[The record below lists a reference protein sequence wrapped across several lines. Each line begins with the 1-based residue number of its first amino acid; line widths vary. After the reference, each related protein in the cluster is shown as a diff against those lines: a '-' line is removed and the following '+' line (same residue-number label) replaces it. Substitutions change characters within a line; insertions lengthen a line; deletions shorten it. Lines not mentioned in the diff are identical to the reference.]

1 MAAEI
6 SGARM
11 QSEAFT
17 RRVPNGIS
25 VGLIRVL
32 YAAGDEAER
41 AAVAEIRDESLEI
54 TFPTDVKDIETRI
67 AAGTA
72 DVIVTDFSFAD
83 GGFADW
89 LSLWPLPAVLLVNPG
104 ADPVRAESAVRDE
117 SSVFLLRDS
126 GGEWLRYLPALIRK
140 TRNMRESISRHNA
153 FLSITERQYMN
164 LLQAIPDIVY
174 MLDGTGNFLY
184 LNESIRSFGWD
195 PAKLVGQH
203 FSRILHPDDVYKV
216 SKEFV
221 LDQYAGTVTGPEQ
234 APKLFDERR
243 SGTRMTRNLE
253 VRLIHG
259 SQPADPFVGSVNAY
273 GEVSSTGMELPEH
286 ESLKVG
292 TVGIIR
298 DITHRKEHQLKLE
311 NALEAKDVLL
321 KEIHHRVK
329 NNLQVVSSLLNLQE
343 NAVND
348 DSVRGVF
355 LECQTQ
361 IQSMAMVHE
370 QLYRSMDLEGVE
382 MEPYLERLAEYL
394 VGIYET
400 AYQGVEYRVQAPGV
414 RLGLDTAIPLGII
427 TNELISNSFKHA
439 FPGGRRGNVFIGIHD
454 RGSSWELEVSDDGVG
469 FSASEEPSNSG
480 LEHERRCYP
489 SFSSGL
495 GTELVSALASQIK
508 GAERKVDEGGAH
520 TYILFPKDTAC

>member
-1 MAAEI
+1 M
-6 SGARM
+6 
-11 QSEAFT
+11 
-17 RRVPNGIS
+17 
-25 VGLIRVL
+25 IRVL

-41 AAVAEIRDESLEI
+41 SAVAAIRDPALDISFPAGVKEI
-54 TFPTDVKDIETRI
+54 EARV

-72 DVIVTDFSFAD
+72 DVIVTDFTFAA

-117 SSVFLLRDS
+117 SSVFLLRDP
-126 GGEWLRYLPALIRK
+126 GGEWLRYLPAQIRK
-140 TRNMRESISRHNA
+140 IRNIRESISRHNA
-153 FLSITERQYMN
+153 FLSLTERQYMN

-174 MLDGTGNFLY
+174 MLDGNGNFLY
-184 LNESIRSFGWD
+184 LNESIRNLGWD
-195 PAKLVGQH
+195 PAKLIGQH
-203 FSRILHPDDVYKV
+203 FSRIVHPEDVAKV
-216 SKEFV
+216 SKDFV
-221 LDQYAGTVTGPEQ
+221 LNRYAGTVTGPEQ

-243 SGTRMTRNLE
+243 SGARMTRNLE
-253 VRLIHG
+253 VRLVHG
-259 SQPADPFVGSVNAY
+259 FQSGDPFLGSVNAY

-286 ESLKVG
+286 EQLRVG

-298 DITHRKEHQLKLE
+298 DITQRKERQKKLE
-311 NALEAKDVLL
+311 SDLEAKEILL

-348 DSVRGVF
+348 DGVRGVF

-394 VGIYET
+394 SGIYE
-400 AYQGVEYRVQAPGV
+400 ASYRGVEYRVAAPEV
-414 RLGLDTAIPLGII
+414 RLDLDTAIPLAII
-427 TNELISNSFKHA
+427 TNELVSNSFKHA
-439 FPGGRRGNVFIGIHD
+439 FPEGGPGKVFIGIHD

-469 FSASEEPSNSG
+469 FAASKSPPACGS
-480 LEHERRCYP
+480 EHDRRCYP

-508 GAERKVDEGGAH
+508 GTERKADEGGAH
-520 TYILFPKDTAC
+520 TYILFPKQPD

>member
-1 MAAEI
+1 L
-6 SGARM
+6 G
-11 QSEAFT
+11 
-17 RRVPNGIS
+17 V
-25 VGLIRVL
+25 IRVL

-41 AAVAEIRDESLEI
+41 AAVAAIRDADLEI
-54 TFPTDVKDIETRI
+54 SFPAGVPEIEARI

-72 DVIVTDFSFAD
+72 DVIVTDFSFAA

-104 ADPVRAESAVRDE
+104 ADPARAESAVRDE
-117 SSVFLLRDS
+117 SSVFLVRDPA
-126 GGEWLRYLPALIRK
+126 GEWLRYLPAQIRK
-140 TRNMRESISRHNA
+140 IRNMRESITRHNA
-153 FLSITERQYMN
+153 FLSITERQYLN

-174 MLDGTGNFLY
+174 MLDGNGNFLY
-184 LNESIRSFGWD
+184 LNESIRSLGWE
-195 PAKLVGQH
+195 PSKLIGQH
-203 FSRILHPDDVYKV
+203 FSRIVHPDDVPNI

-221 LDQYAGTVTGPEQ
+221 LDRYTGTVTGPEQ

-243 SGTRMTRNLE
+243 SGSRMTRNLE
-253 VRLIHG
+253 VRLVHG
-259 SQPADPFVGSVNAY
+259 FQSADPFLGSVNAY
-273 GEVSSTGMELPEH
+273 GEVSSTGMELPEY
-286 ESLKVG
+286 ENLRVG

-298 DITHRKEHQLKLE
+298 DITHRKEHQRKLE
-311 NALEAKDVLL
+311 SDLEAKEILL

-343 NAVND
+343 NSVND

-394 VGIYET
+394 SGIYEA

-414 RLGLDTAIPLGII
+414 RVDLDTAIPLGII
-427 TNELISNSFKHA
+427 TNELVSNSFKHA
-439 FPGGRRGNVFIGIHD
+439 FPGGRTGKVFIGIHD
-454 RGSSWELEVSDDGVG
+454 RGTSWELEVSDDGVG
-469 FSASEEPSNSG
+469 FSGSKERPACGSE
-480 LEHERRCYP
+480 HDRRCYP

-495 GTELVSALASQIK
+495 GTELVTALASQIK
-508 GAERKVDEGGAH
+508 GSERKVDDGGAR
-520 TYILFPKDTAC
+520 TYILFPKKPV

>member
-1 MAAEI
+1 M
-6 SGARM
+6 G
-11 QSEAFT
+11 
-17 RRVPNGIS
+17 V
-25 VGLIRVL
+25 IRVL

-41 AAVAEIRDESLEI
+41 AAVAAIRDESLEI
-54 TFPTDVKDIETRI
+54 AFPSDIQEIEARI

-72 DVIVTDFSFAD
+72 DVIVTDFSFAA

-117 SSVFLLRDS
+117 SGIFLLRDA

-140 TRNMRESISRHNA
+140 VRNIRESISRHNA

-174 MLDGTGNFLY
+174 MLDGDGNFLY

-195 PAKLVGQH
+195 PSKLIGQH
-203 FSRILHPDDVYKV
+203 FSKILHPDDVLHV

-221 LDQYAGTVTGPEQ
+221 LDRYAGTVTGPEQ

-259 SQPADPFVGSVNAY
+259 SRPADPFVGSVNAY
-273 GEVSSTGMELPEH
+273 GEVSSTGLELPEH
-286 ESLKVG
+286 QSLRVG

-298 DITHRKEHQLKLE
+298 DITHRKEYELKLE
-311 NALEAKDVLL
+311 NALAAKEILL

-382 MEPYLERLAEYL
+382 MEPYLERLADYL
-394 VGIYET
+394 SGIYDA
-400 AYQGVEYRVQAPGV
+400 AYQGVEYTVQAPGV
-414 RLGLDTAIPLGII
+414 RLDLDTAIPLGII
-427 TNELISNSFKHA
+427 TNELVSNSFKHA
-439 FPGGRRGNVFIGIHD
+439 FPGGRRGKVFIGIHD

-469 FSASEEPSNSG
+469 FSASKDRSACG
-480 LEHERRCYP
+480 AEHDRRCYP

-508 GAERKVDEGGAH
+508 GSERTINEGGAH
-520 TYILFPKDTAC
+520 TYILFPKTPG

>member
-1 MAAEI
+1 M
-6 SGARM
+6 
-11 QSEAFT
+11 
-17 RRVPNGIS
+17 
-25 VGLIRVL
+25 IRVL

-41 AAVAEIRDESLEI
+41 AAVAAIRDANLEI
-54 TFPTDVKDIETRI
+54 SFPEGVKEIEARV

-72 DVIVTDFSFAD
+72 DVIVTDYAFAA

-104 ADPVRAESAVRDE
+104 ADPARAESSVRDE
-117 SSVFLLRDS
+117 SSVFLIRDS
-126 GGEWLRYLPALIRK
+126 EGEWLRYLPAQIRK

-153 FLSITERQYMN
+153 FLSITERQYLN

-174 MLDGTGNFLY
+174 MLDGDGNFLY
-184 LNESIRSFGWD
+184 LNESIRTLGWD
-195 PAKLVGQH
+195 PSKLIGQH
-203 FSRILHPDDVYKV
+203 FSRIVHPDDVAEV
-216 SKEFV
+216 SRDFV
-221 LDQYAGTVTGPEQ
+221 LDKFAGTVTGPEQ
-234 APKLFDERR
+234 SPKLFDERR

-259 SQPADPFVGSVNAY
+259 SRSEDPFLGSVNAY

-286 ESLKVG
+286 ENLRVG

-298 DITHRKEHQLKLE
+298 DITHRKEYQLKLE
-311 NALEAKDVLL
+311 SDLEAKEILL

-370 QLYRSMDLEGVE
+370 QLYRSMDLEGVD

-394 VGIYET
+394 SGIYE
-400 AYQGVEYRVQAPGV
+400 ASYQRIEYEVRAPGV
-414 RLGLDTAIPLGII
+414 RLDLDTAIPLAII
-427 TNELISNSFKHA
+427 TNELVSNSFKHA
-439 FPGGRRGNVFIGIHD
+439 FPGGRAGKVFIFIHD
-454 RGSSWELEVSDDGVG
+454 RGASWELEVSDDGVG
-469 FSASEEPSNSG
+469 FSASKVPAACGS
-480 LEHERRCYP
+480 EHDRRCYP

-508 GAERKVDEGGAH
+508 GSERRADEEGAH
-520 TYILFPKDTAC
+520 TFILFPKSPA